1 MNGTSSRKEYLAL
14 ESKYHNKLIT
24 HIAEWQGEEIRHIHS
39 SGHSDIDHPIPYL
52 NKFFAITDKFVYLFK
67 LDDYRKSGPKNF
79 YHNPF
84 DYSEFLSGEFSSYY
98 NSEISH
104 FAKNDKNFNFD
115 ISLELYRKRGGWK
128 KFSKNWREEKA
139 FLKEYPDRVKEST
152 LCPCE
157 YAKIPLESIEFFYS
171 SDKHPYETEDGSY
184 ITWGYCMKV
193 TPFECNYPS
202 QFPFGCND
210 PKSISEVDYRSINPY
225 EKVFGEY
232 TPNLL
237 KQYEFLNTLIINP
250 EVPNF

>member
-1 MNGTSSRKEYLAL
+1 MIGISSRKEYIAL
-14 ESKYHNKLIT
+14 ESKYHSKLIE
-24 HIAEWQGEEIRHIHS
+24 HVQDWQQEDVKYVHS
-39 SGHSDIDHPIPYL
+39 NGVYDVEHPIPYL
-52 NKFFAITDKFVYLFK
+52 FSFFALTDKYVYLFK
-67 LDDYRKSGPKNF
+67 IDDYRSRGKPNL
-79 YHNPF
+79 YQNPF
-84 DYSEFLSGEFSSYY
+84 DYSEFLSTEFSNYY
-98 NSEISH
+98 NSELAH
-104 FAKNDKNFNFD
+104 FSNHDANFNFD
-115 ISLELYRKRGGWK
+115 TSLELYRKRGGWK
-128 KFSKNWREEKA
+128 KFSKNWMEDKA
-139 FLKEYPDRVKEST
+139 ILKEYPDRVKEST

-202 QFPFGCND
+202 QFPFGCNN

-237 KQYEFLNTLIINP
+237 KQHEFLNTLIINP